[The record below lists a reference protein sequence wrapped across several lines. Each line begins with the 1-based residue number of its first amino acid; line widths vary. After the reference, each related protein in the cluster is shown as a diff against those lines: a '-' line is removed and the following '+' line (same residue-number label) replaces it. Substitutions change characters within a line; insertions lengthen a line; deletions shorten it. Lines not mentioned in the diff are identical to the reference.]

1 MGLLG
6 VIMLF
11 GVAYLILSKVK
22 RKADSVN
29 YAMEEKERRR
39 KEAIRKAEEKRIKEI
54 DEEFE
59 RLDKILEGLD
69 EDEDDL

>member
-1 MGLLG
+1 
-6 VIMLF
+6 MLF